1 MKYLL
6 AAASALLVASPAL
19 AHGPATT
26 KRHYHSLGHHGHHAG
41 THRHLHCHKKREV
54 CHWHKH
60 GHWGKDAGHHGK
72 SSCIQ
77 STGVISTITTMN
89 TIGILVH
96 PGRFTYTDKL

>member
-6 AAASALLVASPAL
+6 AAASALMVASPAL
-19 AHGPATT
+19 AHGPATA

-41 THRHLHCHKKREV
+41 THRHFHCHKKREV

-72 SSCIQ
+72 RFMHPVYWRDKYYHHNEHYWYPGPSWEIH
-77 STGVISTITTMN
+77 
-89 TIGILVH
+89 VH
-96 PGRFTYTDKL
+96 

>member
-19 AHGPATT
+19 AHGPATA

-41 THRHLHCHKKREV
+41 THKHFHCHKKKDV

-72 SSCIQ
+72 RFMHPVYWRDKYYHHNEHYWYPGPSWEIH
-77 STGVISTITTMN
+77 
-89 TIGILVH
+89 VH
-96 PGRFTYTDKL
+96 

>member
-19 AHGPATT
+19 AHGPATA

-41 THRHLHCHKKREV
+41 THKHFHCHKKKDV

-72 SSCIQ
+72 WFMHPVYWRDKYYHHNEHYWYPGPSWEIH
-77 STGVISTITTMN
+77 
-89 TIGILVH
+89 VH
-96 PGRFTYTDKL
+96 

>member
-19 AHGPATT
+19 AHGPATA
-26 KRHYHSLGHHGHHAG
+26 KRHYHSLGNHGHHAG
-41 THRHLHCHKKREV
+41 THRHFHCHKKREV

-72 SSCIQ
+72 RFMHPVYWRDKYYHHNEHYWYPGPSWEIH
-77 STGVISTITTMN
+77 
-89 TIGILVH
+89 VH
-96 PGRFTYTDKL
+96 

>member
-19 AHGPATT
+19 AHGPATA

-41 THRHLHCHKKREV
+41 THRHFHCHKKREV

-72 SSCIQ
+72 RFMHPVYWRDKYYHHNEHYWYPGPSWEIH
-77 STGVISTITTMN
+77 
-89 TIGILVH
+89 VH
-96 PGRFTYTDKL
+96 